1 MQQTAY
7 KINLFHLILLL
18 LLLTPA
24 HSQNNLKSAEPD
36 KD

>member
-1 MQQTAY
+1 MQQTAH
-7 KINLFHLILLL
+7 KTNLFHLILLL